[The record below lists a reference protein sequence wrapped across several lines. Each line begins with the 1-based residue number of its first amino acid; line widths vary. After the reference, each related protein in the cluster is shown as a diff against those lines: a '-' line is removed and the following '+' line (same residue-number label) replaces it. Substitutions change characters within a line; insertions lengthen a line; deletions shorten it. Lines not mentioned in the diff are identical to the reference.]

1 MTVTEAR
8 ELGVAQLNRNP
19 ALAPRSHAD
28 AALLLMHALRW
39 TRSELLARP
48 EHRLQP
54 EEERRYREHLE
65 QRVRGIPIQHI
76 TGEQEFWGLPFSVTP
91 DVLIPRPETEHLV
104 EAVLERF
111 RGIPAPRIQALRIL
125 DVGTG
130 SGAIA
135 VALAHALPQA
145 QITALDISEAALAVA
160 KKNAARNGVASQI
173 RWLHSDLLAGVAQG
187 NFDAVVSNPPYIA
200 EAERATLSAEV
211 RDHEPSLALF
221 AGATGLEIY
230 ERLIPQARRVL
241 APEGWL
247 FLEIGFGQQ
256 AAIEKLLSDW
266 QQVAFIPD
274 LQGIARVA
282 CAKKVDGTSLDG
294 TARYEKESF

>member
-19 ALAPRSHAD
+19 ELAPRSHAD
-28 AALLLMHALRW
+28 AAFLLLHALRW
-39 TRSELLARP
+39 TRAELLARP

-104 EAVLERF
+104 EAVLERL
-111 RGIPAPRIQALRIL
+111 RDVPAPQIV

-145 QITALDISEAALAVA
+145 QITAVDICEAALAVA

-173 RWLHSDLLAGVAQG
+173 RWLHSDLLAGVAQE

-221 AGATGLEIY
+221 AGATGLESY

-256 AAIEKLLSDW
+256 AAIENLLSGW
-266 QQVAFIPD
+266 QQVTFVPD

-282 CAKKVDGTSLDG
+282 CAKKSSD
-294 TARYEKESF
+294 TAHNEPIPR